1 MRLDYKNIIIKHYL
15 LHIVKRRA
23 VVGTNDELKS
33 AVLCSRR
40 HARVGNGAFSAA

>member
-1 MRLDYKNIIIKHYL
+1 MTQYREILRLKNL
-15 LHIVKRRA
+15 GIVKRHA